1 MALNFMV
8 ATPDVNYKVPTD
20 FHFVS
25 LLLSGLPPALD
36 LVWFYAP
43 EITQQNQRNPLL
55 TLIRP
60 RQGFYS
66 KRSKREANKKN
77 KRKAKKN
84 GQI

>member
-1 MALNFMV
+1 MV

-66 KRSKREANKKN
+66 WLTLYTKQKKSEQKN
-77 KRKAKKN
+77 KRKGKKN